1 MIIAK
6 NMIHSTY
13 SLLALL
19 TEPSRS
25 PSAFSQFVASYS
37 QPLRSSHHSIVTRHM
52 TSAYSG
58 EPGDGTDGLEKID
71 YLPIQTIIKSGLI
84 EVTPFQQE
92 DWDVGMEHMNLIIRE
107 GQAWPFEEEF
117 QTVDEYRGY
126 FLSHA
131 AFVVRALQPGIDVNG
146 DEYSSGEVMG
156 CFYVKPNFPGRC
168 SHICNGGFI
177 TVPRFR
183 RMGVAKVMGKSF
195 LKLARDLGYRSSYFN
210 LVFESNVASVR
221 LWESLGFER
230 VAVLKDAAQLKG
242 VDGLDTAFGYRYDLT
257 QLSHDFKV

>member
-1 MIIAK
+1 MIIA
-6 NMIHSTY
+6 NMIRSTF
-13 SLLALL
+13 SITTLL
-19 TEPSRS
+19 TEPSRL
-25 PSAFSQFVASYS
+25 PSAFSQVSTTYS
-37 QPLRSSHHSIVTRHM
+37 QRIRISHQSIIARSM

-58 EPGDGTDGLEKID
+58 EPGDGTDGLEKIG
-71 YLPIQTIIKSGLI
+71 YLPIQTIIKSGLV
-84 EVTPFQQE
+84 EVAPFQQE
-92 DWDVGMEHMNLIIRE
+92 DWVVGMELMNLIIRE

-117 QTVDEYRGY
+117 QSMDEYRGY

-131 AFVVRALQPGIDVNG
+131 AFVVRALQPGIDING
-146 DEYSSGEVMG
+146 DGYSSGEVMG

-177 TVPRFR
+177 TTPRFR

-195 LKLARDLGYRSSYFN
+195 LKLARDLGYLSSYFN

-257 QLSHDFKV
+257 ELSHDFEV